1 VLIALAFTKY
11 SSDVLGLGTP
21 RKLKTPIF
29 RMPTVGSLRTRI
41 TSITDE
47 LAIIISGI
55 STQAKDLSMQK
66 EIREFKE
73 EADTYDTQFV
83 EEESRLSPFGKKSRK
98 QSLQEFVLLIFYVA
112 IALLTCALVLYS
124 FTNVSGASA
133 ANAVGA
139 GQIFAVMCF
148 ATLVITAII
157 VKYA

>member
-1 VLIALAFTKY
+1 MLIALAFTKY
-11 SSDVLGLGTP
+11 SSDVIGLRTP
-21 RKLKTPIF
+21 QKLKSPIF
-29 RMPTVGSLRTRI
+29 RMPTVGSLRSRI

-55 STQAKDLSMQK
+55 SVQPKDLSMQK
-66 EIREFKE
+66 EIRELKE
-73 EADTYDTQFV
+73 DAQTYDTQFV
-83 EEESRLSPFGKKSRK
+83 EEESKLSRFGKKSRK

-124 FTNVSGASA
+124 FTNGNA
-133 ANAVGA
+133 AAA
-139 GQIFAVMCF
+139 GQIFLVMCF